1 MFVKICGITRLQDAL
16 CAVEHGAD
24 AIGFIFAESK
34 RKVSISTV
42 QEIIQQL
49 PKDFLTIG
57 VFRDQ
62 PAHEVT
68 EIVGQANLRGVQLHG
83 QESIQEVAEV
93 ATKLDFVVKSVIAG
107 SDEAKM
113 ADQFATDMIL
123 VDSETPG
130 SGTSYD
136 LNLLHELP
144 VNVRLIL
151 SGGLTVD
158 NVSMSIKAV
167 SPWGVD
173 VSSGVE
179 SAPGIKDHA
188 KIRDF
193 ISNARSS
200 IIRA

>member
-57 VFRDQ
+57 IFRDQ

-68 EIVGQANLRGVQLHG
+68 EMVGQANLRGVQLHG

-93 ATKLDFVVKSVIAG
+93 ATKLDFVVKSVVAG
-107 SDEAKM
+107 SAEAKM

-123 VDSETPG
+123 VDSATPG

-158 NVSMSIKAV
+158 NVSMSIRAV

-193 ISNARSS
+193 ISSARSS
-200 IIRA
+200 IIRT

>member
-42 QEIIQQL
+42 SQIVEQL
-49 PKDFLTIG
+49 PKNFLTIG

-62 PAHEVT
+62 KPQQIIETIREAGL
-68 EIVGQANLRGVQLHG
+68 VGAQLHG
-83 QESIQEVAEV
+83 QESVQEVAQV
-93 ATKLDFVVKSVIAG
+93 ASVIKFVVKSVVAG
-107 SDEAKM
+107 SVDAKN
-113 ADQFATDMIL
+113 ADQFATEMIM
-123 VDSETPG
+123 VDSANPG
-130 SGTSYD
+130 SGTNYD
-136 LNLLHELP
+136 LTLLRELP
-144 VNVRLIL
+144 PSVRLIL
-151 SGGLTVD
+151 SGGLTVA
-158 NVSMSIKAV
+158 NVAPSIKTA

-179 SAPGIKDHA
+179 STPGIKDYS

-193 ISNARSS
+193 IANAR
-200 IIRA
+200 A

>member
-16 CAVEHGAD
+16 CAVDHGAD

-93 ATKLDFVVKSVIAG
+93 ATKLDFVVKSVVAG
-107 SDEAKM
+107 SAEAKM

-123 VDSETPG
+123 VDSATPG

-158 NVSMSIKAV
+158 NVSMSIRAV

-193 ISNARSS
+193 ISSARSS
-200 IIRA
+200 IIRT

>member
-93 ATKLDFVVKSVIAG
+93 ATKLDFVVKSVVAG
-107 SDEAKM
+107 SAEAKM

-136 LNLLHELP
+136 LNLLRELP
-144 VNVRLIL
+144 ANVRLIL

-158 NVSMSIKAV
+158 NVSMSIRAV

-193 ISNARSS
+193 ISSARSS
-200 IIRA
+200 IIRT